1 MRVRKA
7 ASILAWAAP
16 ITVAIAEYTT
26 QKHPEYDYVVVGSG
40 PGGGPLAARLAI
52 AGKRVL
58 LLEAGSDPGDL
69 IEYQVPAF
77 NLGSTENKEMRWD
90 YYVHHY
96 SDPDKQAKD
105 TKMTYRN
112 STGGL
117 YTGMSPPYGAEPLG
131 ILYPRAGTLGG
142 CSSHNALITVYPH
155 QSDWR
160 YIQNLTGDDSWNPAN
175 MRTYFQ
181 RLERNDY
188 LPASTPGHGFSG
200 WLTTTLTW
208 FGFLLEDAKLLSLV
222 FAAARAAGGEF
233 VPTLENLW
241 NILAVDINTDFAGR
255 DEHEGLY
262 QVPMAANQGV
272 RNGAREF
279 VLSTANAVTVNGKRK
294 YHLDVQLNT
303 LVTKVRFDT
312 TGDTPR
318 AVGVDYVRGQS
329 LYKADPRFHDGR
341 NGTAGSVNAKQEV
354 ILSAGAFESPK
365 LLKLSGV
372 GPASELR
379 AFNIP
384 VLVDLPGVGTN
395 LQDRYETS
403 VIGYTDSDF
412 AVTHNCTFGRT
423 ENDACLAQWRNGH
436 SNSDRGIYASNSLAF
451 GVVKKSSTAG
461 ADPDLFI
468 AGAPGYFP
476 GYYPGYSQNASMDA
490 RHWSWVTLKAHTHNT
505 AGTVRLASADAR
517 DVPVID
523 FNSFSGSKGDSDV
536 QAVVDGIQLSR
547 ETFRDL
553 IPLDGSFTEVW
564 PGEGVTGDGL
574 TEFVRNEAWG
584 HHASCTNPIGPD
596 ADPMAVLNSDF
607 TVKGTQGLR
616 VVDASVF
623 PKIPGFYIAVPIYMI
638 SEKAADVILNQK

>member
-1 MRVRKA
+1 MRLRKA
-7 ASILAWAAP
+7 ASILAWAAS
-16 ITVAIAEYTT
+16 IAVAIAEYTT
-26 QKHPEYDYVVVGSG
+26 QKAPEYDYVVVGSG

-90 YYVHHY
+90 YYIHHY
-96 SDPDKQAKD
+96 SDPEKQARD
-105 TKMTYRN
+105 TKMTYRI

-117 YTGMSPPYGAEPLG
+117 YTGLSPPYGAEPLG
-131 ILYPRAGTLGG
+131 ILYPRAGALGG

-160 YIQNLTGDDSWNPAN
+160 YIQNLTGDDSWDPAN
-175 MRTYFQ
+175 MRRYFQ

-188 LPASTPGHGFSG
+188 LPAGTPGHGFSG

-222 FAAARAAGGEF
+222 FAAARAAGGNI
-233 VPTLENLW
+233 VPTLKNLW
-241 NILAVDINTDFAGR
+241 NVLAVDINTDFAGR

-262 QVPMAANQGV
+262 QVPIAVTQGV
-272 RNGAREF
+272 RNGPREF
-279 VLSTANAVTVNGKRK
+279 VLNTANAVTRSGQRQ

-303 LVTKVRFDT
+303 LVTKIRFDM
-312 TGDTPR
+312 TGDIPR
-318 AVGVDYVRGQS
+318 AVGVDYIRGQS
-329 LYKADPRFHDGR
+329 LYKADPRFHDGS

-354 ILSAGAFESPK
+354 ILSAGTFESPK

-372 GPASELR
+372 GPAAELR

-403 VIGYTDSDF
+403 VIGTTGSDF

-423 ENDACLAQWRNGH
+423 ENDTCLARWRNGH

-505 AGTVRLASADAR
+505 AGTVRLASADAQ

-536 QAVVDGIQLSR
+536 QAVVEGMQLSR
-547 ETFRDL
+547 EMFRDL

-574 TEFVRNEAWG
+574 TDFVRNEAWG

-596 ADPMAVLNSDF
+596 AEPMAVLNSDF